1 MSVRTLFRAITADLD
16 MVLQRDPS
24 MVSRTEALLHPAMIA
39 IWGYRVAH
47 RLHVRGHRIGA
58 RLISVVARMLS
69 GGIEIHPGAQIGR
82 GFFVDHGAGVVI
94 GETCVIGDDVTI
106 FHQVTLGAV
115 GWWHDNQRPEG
126 SRRHPKLGDRV
137 VVGANATLL
146 GPITVGHDSVVG
158 AQALVIRDVPADS
171 RVLAPFSIPN
181 LRSSRSVAKAAR
193 PRQSVVVAG
202 QRHKGAAVFP
212 SW

>member
-1 MSVRTLFRAITADLD
+1 MAHFERAFHHHILD
-16 MVLQRDPS
+16 R
-24 MVSRTEALLHPAMIA
+24 
-39 IWGYRVAH
+39 
-47 RLHVRGHRIGA
+47 
-58 RLISVVARMLS
+58 
-69 GGIEIHPGAQIGR
+69 
-82 GFFVDHGAGVVI
+82 
-94 GETCVIGDDVTI
+94 
-106 FHQVTLGAV
+106 LGAV
-115 GWWHDNQRPEG
+115 F
-126 SRRHPKLGDRV
+126 RHLRLVLAVFGIVVILGALHSFSTIPRYR
-137 VVGANATLL
+137 ANATLL

-202 QRHKGAAVFP
+202 QKHKGAAVFP